1 MKEKEKKL
9 RRILRIFMTLLTC
22 ILIALF
28 FGIMV
33 LVSDMQGTARVVNYA
48 GLVRGKTQQIIKL
61 ENAKEPQDEMIRK
74 VDTYIDGLRHGSDEL
89 NLIRLDDKAFQDKM
103 EVQEQFFE
111 QLKEE
116 IYKAREE
123 GYENTQ
129 IINKSETFFTICD
142 ETTGLAESYSQ
153 KLASLLNR
161 LEKIV
166 VVDIIGI
173 VCLFGYEL
181 FKALRYAA
189 QNRVLRQKV
198 YLDEATGLPNKNK
211 CEEILGSVEPLT
223 DREPTAVMVFDLNNL
238 RVINNRQGHERGDQY
253 IRSFAEQLRAAL
265 PEKYF
270 VGRDGGDEFI
280 AVLKQV
286 DHKQGKDCLQ
296 MIRKQT
302 ERYSK
307 NHPDMPLSYAVGYAL
322 STDFPGNNMK
332 DLFRYAD
339 KNMYVDKNQAKMKE
353 AADKRRLRRR
363 LLQSVKEKGFHF
375 TDCLYC
381 DAILDQYVVLRA
393 SSEFFLA
400 DDGNYSGA
408 VEQIIQE
415 LAEEEKRR
423 ELWEKL
429 QLSEIRETLTEEHQ
443 VEEYFYCHK
452 EGDRAL
458 RGRITL
464 LLPDFAENGN
474 LHHFLVGFDVYQDR
488 DELIVNEK
496 KQLTQFYEQLT
507 QSILENGNYIE
518 ALMDTAEIIL
528 SVNLTQNLLEKI
540 FWHNRENR
548 QIPDIKRPC
557 PYDTYCK
564 TYQRFVTK
572 ETRENY
578 RITENPAQ
586 LIERFKAGEK
596 QVTVEYQ
603 VEQSNGSRRWWQET
617 VLMSQEM
624 FYESRTKQ
632 TSTMISAII
641 LFKDI
646 SEFHEQEDRE
656 RERLQVAY
664 EKADLESRAK
674 TEFMNRMSHDIR
686 TPING
691 ICGMVDVGDHYSNDL
706 QKQADCRKKIREAS
720 NILLEL
726 INEVLDM
733 SKLESGEIL
742 LEEKP
747 FDVYKTINDVMDLV
761 SRQADERGIKVEQT
775 IEIEH
780 RKLLGSSL
788 YLKRMLMNILSN
800 AVKYNKDY
808 GNIDLSCKEIPSHST
823 ESTMLEF
830 TCRDTGIGMS
840 SGFKEHVFE
849 SFAREQKGG
858 ASKFGGTGLGM
869 TITKNLAEKMG
880 GTITF
885 ESERDKG
892 TTFVLR
898 VPFKIDLDADK
909 HKEQKNVSERSIKDL
924 NILLVEDN
932 ELNMEIAEFL
942 LQNEGAQVTKAW
954 NGQEAVEIFE
964 KSRPGGFDVILM
976 DIMMPVMNGY
986 EAAKI
991 IRSLDRK
998 DAKVVPIIAM
1008 TANAFTEDRLK
1019 AKEAGMDE
1027 HIAKPV
1033 DVKLLVKVI
1042 SRLVENSFWGIRN
1055 EKEKME

>member
-1 MKEKEKKL
+1 MKEKEKKIT
-9 RRILRIFMTLLTC
+9 RILRIFMMLLTC

-28 FGIMV
+28 FGIMI

-61 ENAKEPQDEMIRK
+61 ENAQKPQDEMIRE
-74 VDTYIDGLRHGSDEL
+74 VDAYIDGLRHGSDEL
-89 NLIRLDDKAFQDKM
+89 NLVRLDDKAFQDKM

-142 ETTGLAESYSQ
+142 E
-153 KLASLLNR
+153 
-161 LEKIV
+161 
-166 VVDIIGI
+166 
-173 VCLFGYEL
+173 
-181 FKALRYAA
+181 
-189 QNRVLRQKV
+189 
-198 YLDEATGLPNKNK
+198 ATGLPNKNK
-211 CEEILGSVEPLT
+211 CEEILASEEPLT
-223 DREPTAVMVFDLNNL
+223 DRESIAVMVFDLNNL
-238 RVINNRQGHERGDQY
+238 RIINDRQGHERGDQY

-286 DHKQGKDCLQ
+286 DHEQVKDCLQ
-296 MIRKQT
+296 MIREQT

-322 STDFPGNNMK
+322 STDFPGSNMK

-339 KNMYVDKNQAKMKE
+339 KNMYVDKNRAKMKE
-353 AADKRRLRRR
+353 AADKRRIRSR

-381 DAILDQYVVLRA
+381 DAIVDQYVVLRA

-400 DDGNYSGA
+400 DDGSYSGA

-415 LAEEEKRR
+415 LAEEENRR
-423 ELWEKL
+423 ELWKKL

-452 EGDRAL
+452 DGDRVL

-488 DELIVNEK
+488 DRLIVNEK

-518 ALMDTAEIIL
+518 ALMDTAEIIQ

-540 FWHNRENR
+540 FWQNRENR
-548 QIPDIKRPC
+548 QIPDIKLPC

-564 TYQRFVTK
+564 NYQRFVTK

-603 VEQSNGSRRWWQET
+603 VEKSDGSRCWWQET

-624 FYESRTKQ
+624 VYESKTKQ
-632 TSTMISAII
+632 TSTVIGAII

-691 ICGMVDVGDHYSNDL
+691 ILGMIQMIRKNYKDREKIEECVDKMDLSVQHLSELVND
-706 QKQADCRKKIREAS
+706 
-720 NILLEL
+720 
-726 INEVLDM
+726 VLDM
-733 SKLESGEIL
+733 SKIESGYLELQNDTFDLNTLIDQVEVVVSAQVEAMEISY
-742 LEEKP
+742 ESHREK
-747 FDVYKTINDVMDLV
+747 VNHT
-761 SRQADERGIKVEQT
+761 
-775 IEIEH
+775 
-780 RKLLGSSL
+780 
-788 YLKRMLMNILSN
+788 MLSGDTLQIRRIMLNLFSN
-800 AVKYNKDY
+800 AIKYNKR
-808 GNIDLSCKEIPSHST
+808 GGRIDTYVKELSFDGMCAAF
-823 ESTMLEF
+823 EF
-830 TCRDTGIGMS
+830 RITDTGVGMS
-840 SGFKEHVFE
+840 REYIKEELFKPFTQEIND
-849 SFAREQKGG
+849 ARTQYK
-858 ASKFGGTGLGM
+858 GTGLGM
-869 TITKNLAEKMG
+869 SIVKGLVEKMG
-880 GTITF
+880 GTIRVSSTPGVGTEF
-885 ESERDKG
+885 RFYLSFPVVQPEKESQNEECVQRTKQDLKEDKP
-892 TTFVLR
+892 LR
-898 VPFKIDLDADK
+898 GY
-909 HKEQKNVSERSIKDL
+909 H
-924 NILLVEDN
+924 ILLAEDN
-932 ELNMEIAEFL
+932 EINMEIAEFYL
-942 LQNEGAQVTKAW
+942 EEAGAQVTKAW
-954 NGQEAVEIFE
+954 NGREAAELFKQSGLREYDAV
-964 KSRPGGFDVILM
+964 LM
-976 DIMMPVMNGY
+976 DIMMPELDGK
-986 EAAKI
+986 EASRK
-991 IRSLDRK
+991 IRSMADQRE
-998 DAKVVPIIAM
+998 DAAEIPILAM
-1008 TANAFTEDRLK
+1008 TAQASTESIHQCK
-1019 AKEAGMDE
+1019 SAGMNECIFKPVNAKELIRLLQD
-1027 HIAKPV
+1027 IVAK
-1033 DVKLLVKVI
+1033 I
-1042 SRLVENSFWGIRN
+1042 
-1055 EKEKME
+1055 

>member
-1 MKEKEKKL
+1 MKEKKIT
-9 RRILRIFMTLLTC
+9 RILRIFMMLLTC

-28 FGIMV
+28 FGIMI

-61 ENAKEPQDEMIRK
+61 ENAQKPQDEMIRE
-74 VDTYIDGLRHGSDEL
+74 VDAYIDGLRHGSDEL
-89 NLIRLDDKAFQDKM
+89 NLVRLDDKAFQDKM

-153 KLASLLNR
+153 KLASSLNR

-173 VCLFGYEL
+173 VCLLGYEL

-189 QNRVLRQKV
+189 QNRVLRQKG

-211 CEEILGSVEPLT
+211 CEEILASEEPLT
-223 DREPTAVMVFDLNNL
+223 GSESTAVMVFDLNNL
-238 RVINNRQGHERGDQY
+238 RIINDRQGHERGDQY

-286 DHKQGKDCLQ
+286 DHEQVKDCLQ
-296 MIRKQT
+296 MIREQT

-307 NHPDMPLSYAVGYAL
+307 NHPDMLLSYAVGYAL
-322 STDFPGNNMK
+322 STDFPGSNMK

-339 KNMYVDKNQAKMKE
+339 KNMYVDKNRAKMKE
-353 AADKRRLRRR
+353 AADKRRIRSR

-381 DAILDQYVVLRA
+381 DAIVDQYVVLRA

-400 DDGNYSGA
+400 DDGSYSGA

-415 LAEEEKRR
+415 LAEEENRR

-452 EGDRAL
+452 DGDRVL

-488 DELIVNEK
+488 DRLIVNEK

-518 ALMDTAEIIL
+518 ALMDTAEIIQ

-540 FWHNRENR
+540 FWQNRENR
-548 QIPDIKRPC
+548 QIPDIKLPC

-564 TYQRFVTK
+564 TCQRFVTK

-603 VEQSNGSRRWWQET
+603 VEQSDGSRCWWQET

-624 FYESRTKQ
+624 VYESKTKQ
-632 TSTMISAII
+632 TSTVIGAII

-691 ICGMVDVGDHYSNDL
+691 ILGMIQMIRKNYKDQEKIEECVDKMDLSVQHLSELVND
-706 QKQADCRKKIREAS
+706 
-720 NILLEL
+720 
-726 INEVLDM
+726 VLDM
-733 SKLESGEIL
+733 SKIESGYLELQNDTFDLNTLIDQVEVVVSAQVEAMEISY
-742 LEEKP
+742 ESHREK
-747 FDVYKTINDVMDLV
+747 VNHT
-761 SRQADERGIKVEQT
+761 
-775 IEIEH
+775 
-780 RKLLGSSL
+780 
-788 YLKRMLMNILSN
+788 MLSGDTLQIRRIMLNLFSN
-800 AVKYNKDY
+800 AIKYNKR
-808 GNIDLSCKEIPSHST
+808 GGRIDTYVKELSFDGMCAAF
-823 ESTMLEF
+823 EF
-830 TCRDTGIGMS
+830 RITDTGVGMS
-840 SGFKEHVFE
+840 REYIKEELFKPFTQEIND
-849 SFAREQKGG
+849 ARTQYK
-858 ASKFGGTGLGM
+858 GTGLGM
-869 TITKNLAEKMG
+869 SIVKGLVEKMG
-880 GTITF
+880 GTIRVSSTPGVGTEF
-885 ESERDKG
+885 RFYLSFPVVQPEKESQNEECVQRTKQDLKEDKP
-892 TTFVLR
+892 LR
-898 VPFKIDLDADK
+898 GY
-909 HKEQKNVSERSIKDL
+909 H
-924 NILLVEDN
+924 ILLAEDN
-932 ELNMEIAEFL
+932 EINMEIAEFYL
-942 LQNEGAQVTKAW
+942 EEAGAQVTKAW
-954 NGQEAVEIFE
+954 NGREAAELFKQSGLREYDAV
-964 KSRPGGFDVILM
+964 LM
-976 DIMMPVMNGY
+976 DIMMPELDGK
-986 EAAKI
+986 EASRK
-991 IRSLDRK
+991 IRSMADQRE
-998 DAKVVPIIAM
+998 DAAEIPILAM
-1008 TANAFTEDRLK
+1008 TAQASTESIHQCK
-1019 AKEAGMDE
+1019 SAGMNECIFKPVNAKELIRLLQD
-1027 HIAKPV
+1027 IVAK
-1033 DVKLLVKVI
+1033 I
-1042 SRLVENSFWGIRN
+1042 
-1055 EKEKME
+1055 

>member
-1 MKEKEKKL
+1 MKEKEKKIT
-9 RRILRIFMTLLTC
+9 RILRIFMMLLTC

-28 FGIMV
+28 FGIMI

-89 NLIRLDDKAFQDKM
+89 NLVRLDDKAFQDKM

-211 CEEILGSVEPLT
+211 CEEILASEEPLT
-223 DREPTAVMVFDLNNL
+223 GSESTAVMVFDLNNL

-286 DHKQGKDCLQ
+286 DHKQVKDCLQ
-296 MIRKQT
+296 MIREQT

-429 QLSEIRETLTEEHQ
+429 QLSEIREKLTEEHQ

-452 EGDRAL
+452 DGDRVL

-488 DELIVNEK
+488 DRLIVNEK

-518 ALMDTAEIIL
+518 ALMDTAEIIQ

-540 FWHNRENR
+540 FWQNRENR
-548 QIPDIKRPC
+548 QIPDIKLPC

-603 VEQSNGSRRWWQET
+603 VEKSDGSRCWWQET

-624 FYESRTKQ
+624 VYESKTKQ
-632 TSTMISAII
+632 TSTVIGAII

-691 ICGMVDVGDHYSNDL
+691 IRGMVEISRHYIGNEE
-706 QKQADCRKKIREAS
+706 KQEDCRNKIMDAS
-720 NILLEL
+720 GFLLDL
-726 INEVLDM
+726 VNNVLDM
-733 SKLESGEIL
+733 NKLESGAIRLENKSFCLQQMVQEIKPML
-742 LEEKP
+742 DIRAREYGVRIEWEKIPEEIP
-747 FDVYKTINDVMDLV
+747 YLV
-761 SRQADERGIKVEQT
+761 
-775 IEIEH
+775 
-780 RKLLGSSL
+780 GSPL
-788 YLKRMLMNILSN
+788 HLQQILQNIIGN
-800 AVKYNKDY
+800 ALKYNRENGLVEVKWNFEQKNTDKL
-808 GNIDLSCKEIPSHST
+808 NTIMICK
-823 ESTMLEF
+823 
-830 TCRDTGIGMS
+830 DTGRGMS
-840 SGFKEHVFE
+840 KEFQKKAFE
-849 SFAREQKGG
+849 PFTQEDA
-858 ASKFGGTGLGM
+858 AAHAAYTGTGLGLSIVKELVEQM
-869 TITKNLAEKMG
+869 E
-880 GTITF
+880 GTMHF
-885 ESERDKG
+885 ESEVDVG
-892 TTFVLR
+892 TTFWISIPLQVDHSN
-898 VPFKIDLDADK
+898 I
-909 HKEQKNVSERSIKDL
+909 QKMIKTL
-924 NILLVEDN
+924 P
-932 ELNMEIAEFL
+932 
-942 LQNEGAQVTKAW
+942 EG
-954 NGQEAVEIFE
+954 
-964 KSRPGGFDVILM
+964 R
-976 DIMMPVMNGY
+976 
-986 EAAKI
+986 
-991 IRSLDRK
+991 
-998 DAKVVPIIAM
+998 
-1008 TANAFTEDRLK
+1008 
-1019 AKEAGMDE
+1019 
-1027 HIAKPV
+1027 
-1033 DVKLLVKVI
+1033 KLLEV
-1042 SRLVENSFWGIRN
+1042 F
-1055 EKEKME
+1055 

>member
-1 MKEKEKKL
+1 MKEKKIT
-9 RRILRIFMTLLTC
+9 RILRIFMMLLTC

-28 FGIMV
+28 FGIMI

-61 ENAKEPQDEMIRK
+61 ENAQRPQDEMIRE
-74 VDTYIDGLRHGSDEL
+74 VDAYIDGLRHGSDEL
-89 NLIRLDDKAFQDKM
+89 NLVRLDDKAFQDKM

-153 KLASLLNR
+153 KLASSLNR

-173 VCLFGYEL
+173 VCLLGYEL

-189 QNRVLRQKV
+189 QN
-198 YLDEATGLPNKNK
+198 LDEATGLPNKNK
-211 CEEILGSVEPLT
+211 CEEILASEEPLT
-223 DREPTAVMVFDLNNL
+223 GSESTAVMVFDLNNL
-238 RVINNRQGHERGDQY
+238 RIINDRQGHERGDQY

-286 DHKQGKDCLQ
+286 DHERVKDCLQ
-296 MIRKQT
+296 MIREQT

-307 NHPDMPLSYAVGYAL
+307 NHPDMLLSYAVGYAL
-322 STDFPGNNMK
+322 STDFPGSNMK

-339 KNMYVDKNQAKMKE
+339 KNMYVDKNRAKMKE
-353 AADKRRLRRR
+353 AADKRRIRSR

-381 DAILDQYVVLRA
+381 DAIVDQYVVLRA

-400 DDGNYSGA
+400 DDGSYSGA

-415 LAEEEKRR
+415 LAEEENRR

-429 QLSEIRETLTEEHQ
+429 QLSEIRETLTEEHK

-452 EGDRAL
+452 DGDRVL

-488 DELIVNEK
+488 DRLIVNEK

-518 ALMDTAEIIL
+518 ALMDTAEIIQ

-540 FWHNRENR
+540 FWQNRENR
-548 QIPDIKRPC
+548 QIPDIKLPC

-564 TYQRFVTK
+564 TCQPFVTK

-603 VEQSNGSRRWWQET
+603 VEQSDGSRCWWQET

-624 FYESRTKQ
+624 VYESKTKQ
-632 TSTMISAII
+632 TSTVIGAII

-691 ICGMVDVGDHYSNDL
+691 ILGMIQMIRKNYKDQEKIEECVDKMDLSVQHLSELVND
-706 QKQADCRKKIREAS
+706 
-720 NILLEL
+720 
-726 INEVLDM
+726 VLDM
-733 SKLESGEIL
+733 SKIESGYLELQNDTFDLNTLIDQVEVVVSAQVEAMEISY
-742 LEEKP
+742 ESHREK
-747 FDVYKTINDVMDLV
+747 VNHM
-761 SRQADERGIKVEQT
+761 
-775 IEIEH
+775 
-780 RKLLGSSL
+780 
-788 YLKRMLMNILSN
+788 MLSGDTLQIRRIMLNLFSN
-800 AVKYNKDY
+800 AIKYNKR
-808 GNIDLSCKEIPSHST
+808 GGRIDTYVKELSFDGMCAAF
-823 ESTMLEF
+823 EF
-830 TCRDTGIGMS
+830 RITDTGVGMS
-840 SGFKEHVFE
+840 REYIKEELFKPFTQEIND
-849 SFAREQKGG
+849 ARTQYK
-858 ASKFGGTGLGM
+858 GTGLGM
-869 TITKNLAEKMG
+869 SIVKGLVEKMG
-880 GTITF
+880 GTIRVSSTPGVGTAG
-885 ESERDKG
+885 KG
-892 TTFVLR
+892 
-898 VPFKIDLDADK
+898 
-909 HKEQKNVSERSIKDL
+909 
-924 NILLVEDN
+924 
-932 ELNMEIAEFL
+932 
-942 LQNEGAQVTKAW
+942 
-954 NGQEAVEIFE
+954 
-964 KSRPGGFDVILM
+964 
-976 DIMMPVMNGY
+976 
-986 EAAKI
+986 
-991 IRSLDRK
+991 
-998 DAKVVPIIAM
+998 
-1008 TANAFTEDRLK
+1008 
-1019 AKEAGMDE
+1019 
-1027 HIAKPV
+1027 KP
-1033 DVKLLVKVI
+1033 
-1042 SRLVENSFWGIRN
+1042 E
-1055 EKEKME
+1055 

>member
-1 MKEKEKKL
+1 MKEKKIT
-9 RRILRIFMTLLTC
+9 RILRIFMMLLTC

-28 FGIMV
+28 FGIMI

-61 ENAKEPQDEMIRK
+61 ENAQKPQDEMIRE
-74 VDTYIDGLRHGSDEL
+74 VDAYIDGLRHGSDEL
-89 NLIRLDDKAFQDKM
+89 NLVRLDDKAFQDKM

-153 KLASLLNR
+153 KLASSLNR

-173 VCLFGYEL
+173 VCLLGYEL

-189 QNRVLRQKV
+189 QNRVLRLKV

-211 CEEILGSVEPLT
+211 CEEILASEEPLT
-223 DREPTAVMVFDLNNL
+223 DRESTAVMVFDLNNL
-238 RVINNRQGHERGDQY
+238 RIINDRQGHERGDQY

-286 DHKQGKDCLQ
+286 DHEQVKDCLQ
-296 MIRKQT
+296 MIREQT

-307 NHPDMPLSYAVGYAL
+307 NHPDMLLSYAVGYAL
-322 STDFPGNNMK
+322 STDFPGSNMK

-339 KNMYVDKNQAKMKE
+339 KNMYVDKNRAKMKE
-353 AADKRRLRRR
+353 AADKRRIRSR

-381 DAILDQYVVLRA
+381 DAIVDQYVVLRA

-400 DDGNYSGA
+400 DDGSYSGA

-415 LAEEEKRR
+415 LAEEENRR

-452 EGDRAL
+452 DGDRVL

-488 DELIVNEK
+488 DRLIVNEK

-518 ALMDTAEIIL
+518 ALMDTAEIIQ

-540 FWHNRENR
+540 FWQNRENR
-548 QIPDIKRPC
+548 QIPDIKLPC

-564 TYQRFVTK
+564 TCQRFVTK

-578 RITENPAQ
+578 RITENPTQ

-603 VEQSNGSRRWWQET
+603 VEKSDGSRCWWQET

-624 FYESRTKQ
+624 VYESKTKQ
-632 TSTMISAII
+632 TSTVIGAII

-691 ICGMVDVGDHYSNDL
+691 ILGMIQMIRKNYKDQEKIEECVDKMDLSVQHLSELVND
-706 QKQADCRKKIREAS
+706 
-720 NILLEL
+720 
-726 INEVLDM
+726 VLDM
-733 SKLESGEIL
+733 SKIESGYLELQNDTFDLNTLIDQVEVVVSAQVEAMEISY
-742 LEEKP
+742 ESHREK
-747 FDVYKTINDVMDLV
+747 VNHM
-761 SRQADERGIKVEQT
+761 
-775 IEIEH
+775 
-780 RKLLGSSL
+780 
-788 YLKRMLMNILSN
+788 MLSGDTLQIRRIMLNLFSN
-800 AVKYNKDY
+800 AIKYNKR
-808 GNIDLSCKEIPSHST
+808 GGRIDTYVKELSFDGMCAAF
-823 ESTMLEF
+823 EF
-830 TCRDTGIGMS
+830 RITDTGVGMS
-840 SGFKEHVFE
+840 REYIKEELFKPFTQEIND
-849 SFAREQKGG
+849 ARTQYK
-858 ASKFGGTGLGM
+858 GTGLGM
-869 TITKNLAEKMG
+869 SIVKGLVEKMG
-880 GTITF
+880 GTIRVSSTPGVGTEF
-885 ESERDKG
+885 RFYLSFPVVQPEKESQNKECVQRTKQDMKEDKP
-892 TTFVLR
+892 LR
-898 VPFKIDLDADK
+898 GY
-909 HKEQKNVSERSIKDL
+909 H
-924 NILLVEDN
+924 ILLAEDN
-932 ELNMEIAEFL
+932 EINMEIAEFYL
-942 LQNEGAQVTKAW
+942 EEAGAQVTKAW
-954 NGQEAVEIFE
+954 NGREAAELFKQSGLREYDAV
-964 KSRPGGFDVILM
+964 LM
-976 DIMMPVMNGY
+976 DIMMPELDGK
-986 EAAKI
+986 EASRK
-991 IRSLDRK
+991 IRSMADQRE
-998 DAKVVPIIAM
+998 DAAEIPILAM
-1008 TANAFTEDRLK
+1008 TAQASTESIHQCK
-1019 AKEAGMDE
+1019 SAGMNECIFKPVNAKELIRLLQD
-1027 HIAKPV
+1027 IVAK
-1033 DVKLLVKVI
+1033 I
-1042 SRLVENSFWGIRN
+1042 
-1055 EKEKME
+1055 

>member
-1 MKEKEKKL
+1 MKEKEKKIT
-9 RRILRIFMTLLTC
+9 RILRIFMMLLIC

-28 FGIMV
+28 FGIMI

-61 ENAKEPQDEMIRK
+61 ENAQRPQDEMIRE
-74 VDTYIDGLRHGSDEL
+74 VDAYIDGLRYGSDEL
-89 NLIRLDDKAFQDKM
+89 NLVRLDDKAFQDKM

-153 KLASLLNR
+153 KLASSLNR

-173 VCLFGYEL
+173 VCLLGYEL

-211 CEEILGSVEPLT
+211 CEEILASEEPLT
-223 DREPTAVMVFDLNNL
+223 DRKSTAVMVFDLNNL
-238 RVINNRQGHERGDQY
+238 RIINDRQGHERGDQY

-286 DHKQGKDCLQ
+286 DHEQVKDCLQ
-296 MIRKQT
+296 MIREQT

-307 NHPDMPLSYAVGYAL
+307 NHPDMLLSYAVGYAL
-322 STDFPGNNMK
+322 STDFPGSNMK

-339 KNMYVDKNQAKMKE
+339 KNMYVDKNRAKMKE
-353 AADKRRLRRR
+353 AADKRRIRSR

-381 DAILDQYVVLRA
+381 DAIVDQYVVLRA

-400 DDGNYSGA
+400 DDGSYSGA

-415 LAEEEKRR
+415 LAEEENRR

-452 EGDRAL
+452 DGDRVL

-488 DELIVNEK
+488 DRLIVNEK

-518 ALMDTAEIIL
+518 ALMDTAEIIQ

-540 FWHNRENR
+540 FWQNRENR
-548 QIPDIKRPC
+548 QIPDIKLPC

-578 RITENPAQ
+578 RITENPVQ

-603 VEQSNGSRRWWQET
+603 VEQSNGSRCWWQET

-624 FYESRTKQ
+624 VYESKTKQ
-632 TSTMISAII
+632 TSTVIGAII

-761 SRQADERGIKVEQT
+761 GRQADERGIKVEQT

-964 KSRPGGFDVILM
+964 KSRSGEFDVILM

-986 EAAKI
+986 EAAKM

>member
-1 MKEKEKKL
+1 MKEKEKKIT
-9 RRILRIFMTLLTC
+9 RILRIFMMLLTC

-28 FGIMV
+28 FGIMI

-61 ENAKEPQDEMIRK
+61 ENAQKPQDEMIRE
-74 VDTYIDGLRHGSDEL
+74 VDAYIDGLRHGSDEL
-89 NLIRLDDKAFQDKM
+89 NLVRLDDKAFQDKM

-153 KLASLLNR
+153 KLASSLNR

-173 VCLFGYEL
+173 VCLLGYEL
-181 FKALRYAA
+181 FKALRYAT

-211 CEEILGSVEPLT
+211 CEEILASEEPLT
-223 DREPTAVMVFDLNNL
+223 DRESIAVMVFDLNNL
-238 RVINNRQGHERGDQY
+238 RIINDRQGHERGDQY

-286 DHKQGKDCLQ
+286 DHEQVKDCLQ
-296 MIRKQT
+296 MIREQT

-322 STDFPGNNMK
+322 STDFPGSNMK

-339 KNMYVDKNQAKMKE
+339 KNMYVDKNRAKMKE
-353 AADKRRLRRR
+353 AADKRRLRSR

-381 DAILDQYVVLRA
+381 DAIVDQYVVLRA

-400 DDGNYSGA
+400 DDGSYSGA

-415 LAEEEKRR
+415 LAEEKKRR

-452 EGDRAL
+452 DGDRVL

-488 DELIVNEK
+488 DRLIVNEK

-518 ALMDTAEIIL
+518 ALMDTAEIIQ

-540 FWHNRENR
+540 FWQNRENR
-548 QIPDIKRPC
+548 QIPDIKLPC

-564 TYQRFVTK
+564 NYQRFVTK

-603 VEQSNGSRRWWQET
+603 VEKSDGSRCWWQET

-624 FYESRTKQ
+624 VYESKTKQ
-632 TSTMISAII
+632 TSTVIGAII

-964 KSRPGGFDVILM
+964 KSRSGEFDVILM

-986 EAAKI
+986 EAAKM

>member
-1 MKEKEKKL
+1 M
-9 RRILRIFMTLLTC
+9 
-22 ILIALF
+22 
-28 FGIMV
+28 
-33 LVSDMQGTARVVNYA
+33 
-48 GLVRGKTQQIIKL
+48 
-61 ENAKEPQDEMIRK
+61 
-74 VDTYIDGLRHGSDEL
+74 
-89 NLIRLDDKAFQDKM
+89 
-103 EVQEQFFE
+103 
-111 QLKEE
+111 
-116 IYKAREE
+116 
-123 GYENTQ
+123 
-129 IINKSETFFTICD
+129 
-142 ETTGLAESYSQ
+142 
-153 KLASLLNR
+153 
-161 LEKIV
+161 
-166 VVDIIGI
+166 
-173 VCLFGYEL
+173 
-181 FKALRYAA
+181 
-189 QNRVLRQKV
+189 
-198 YLDEATGLPNKNK
+198 
-211 CEEILGSVEPLT
+211 EPLT

-238 RVINNRQGHERGDQY
+238 RIINDRQGHERGDQY

-286 DHKQGKDCLQ
+286 DHEQVKDCLQ
-296 MIRKQT
+296 MIREQT

-322 STDFPGNNMK
+322 STDFPGSNMK

-339 KNMYVDKNQAKMKE
+339 KNMYVDKNRAKMKE
-353 AADKRRLRRR
+353 AADKRRLRSR

-381 DAILDQYVVLRA
+381 DAIVDQYVVLRA

-400 DDGNYSGA
+400 DDGSYSGA

-415 LAEEEKRR
+415 LEEEEKRR

-429 QLSEIRETLTEEHQ
+429 QLPEIRETLTEEHQ

-452 EGDRAL
+452 DGDRVL

-488 DELIVNEK
+488 DRLIVNEK

-557 PYDTYCK
+557 PYDAYCK

-624 FYESRTKQ
+624 VYESRTKQ

-691 ICGMVDVGDHYSNDL
+691 VLGMIKMIRKNYKDQEKIEECVDKIDLSVQHLSELVND
-706 QKQADCRKKIREAS
+706 
-720 NILLEL
+720 
-726 INEVLDM
+726 VLDM
-733 SKLESGEIL
+733 SKIESGY
-742 LEEKP
+742 LELQ
-747 FDVYKTINDVMDLV
+747 ND
-761 SRQADERGIKVEQT
+761 
-775 IEIEH
+775 
-780 RKLLGSSL
+780 
-788 YLKRMLMNILSN
+788 
-800 AVKYNKDY
+800 
-808 GNIDLSCKEIPSHST
+808 
-823 ESTMLEF
+823 
-830 TCRDTGIGMS
+830 
-840 SGFKEHVFE
+840 
-849 SFAREQKGG
+849 
-858 ASKFGGTGLGM
+858 
-869 TITKNLAEKMG
+869 
-880 GTITF
+880 TF
-885 ESERDKG
+885 
-892 TTFVLR
+892 
-898 VPFKIDLDADK
+898 
-909 HKEQKNVSERSIKDL
+909 DL
-924 NILLVEDN
+924 NALIDQVEVVVS
-932 ELNMEIAEFL
+932 
-942 LQNEGAQVTKAW
+942 AQVIKAW
-954 NGQEAVEIFE
+954 NGQEAVELFKQSGLRE
-964 KSRPGGFDVILM
+964 YDAVLM
-976 DIMMPVMNGY
+976 DIMMPEMDGK
-986 EAAKI
+986 EASRK
-991 IRSLDRK
+991 IRSMADQRE
-998 DAKVVPIIAM
+998 DAVEIPILAM
-1008 TANAFTEDRLK
+1008 TAQASTESIHQCK
-1019 AKEAGMDE
+1019 SAGMNECIFKPVNAKELIRLLQD
-1027 HIAKPV
+1027 IVAK
-1033 DVKLLVKVI
+1033 I
-1042 SRLVENSFWGIRN
+1042 
-1055 EKEKME
+1055 

>member
-1 MKEKEKKL
+1 MKEKKIT
-9 RRILRIFMTLLTC
+9 RILRIFMMLLTC

-28 FGIMV
+28 FGIMI

-61 ENAKEPQDEMIRK
+61 ENAQRPQDEMIRE
-74 VDTYIDGLRHGSDEL
+74 VDAYIDGLRHGSDEL
-89 NLIRLDDKAFQDKM
+89 NLVRLDDKAFQDKM

-153 KLASLLNR
+153 KLASSLNR

-173 VCLFGYEL
+173 VCLLGYEL
-181 FKALRYAA
+181 FKALRYTA

-211 CEEILGSVEPLT
+211 CEEILASEEPLT
-223 DREPTAVMVFDLNNL
+223 GSESTAVMVFDLNNL
-238 RVINNRQGHERGDQY
+238 RIINDRQEHERGDQY

-286 DHKQGKDCLQ
+286 DHEQVKDCLQ
-296 MIRKQT
+296 MIREQT

-307 NHPDMPLSYAVGYAL
+307 NHPDMLLSYAVGYAL
-322 STDFPGNNMK
+322 STDFPGSNMK

-339 KNMYVDKNQAKMKE
+339 KNMYVDKNRAKMKE
-353 AADKRRLRRR
+353 AADKRRLRSR

-381 DAILDQYVVLRA
+381 DAIVDQYVVLRA

-400 DDGNYSGA
+400 DDGSYSGA

-452 EGDRAL
+452 DGDRVL

-488 DELIVNEK
+488 DRLIVNEK

-518 ALMDTAEIIL
+518 ALMDTAEIIQ

-540 FWHNRENR
+540 FWQNRENR
-548 QIPDIKRPC
+548 QIPDIKLPC

-564 TYQRFVTK
+564 NYQRFVTK

-603 VEQSNGSRRWWQET
+603 VEQSDGSRCWWQET

-624 FYESRTKQ
+624 VYESKTKQ
-632 TSTMISAII
+632 TSTVIGAII

-646 SEFHEQEDRE
+646 SEFHEQEERE

-691 ICGMVDVGDHYSNDL
+691 ILGMIQMIRKNYKDQEKIEECVDKMDLSVQHLSELVND
-706 QKQADCRKKIREAS
+706 
-720 NILLEL
+720 
-726 INEVLDM
+726 VLDM
-733 SKLESGEIL
+733 SKIESGYLELQNDTFDLNTLIDQVEVVVSAQVEAMEISY
-742 LEEKP
+742 ESHWEK
-747 FDVYKTINDVMDLV
+747 VNHT
-761 SRQADERGIKVEQT
+761 
-775 IEIEH
+775 
-780 RKLLGSSL
+780 
-788 YLKRMLMNILSN
+788 MLSGDTLQIRRIMLNLFSN
-800 AVKYNKDY
+800 AIKYNKR
-808 GNIDLSCKEIPSHST
+808 GGRIDTYVKELSFDGMCAAF
-823 ESTMLEF
+823 EF
-830 TCRDTGIGMS
+830 RITDTGVGMS
-840 SGFKEHVFE
+840 REYIKEELFKPFTQEIND
-849 SFAREQKGG
+849 ARTQYK
-858 ASKFGGTGLGM
+858 GTGLGM
-869 TITKNLAEKMG
+869 SIVKGLVEKMG
-880 GTITF
+880 GTIRVSSTPGVGTEF
-885 ESERDKG
+885 RFYLSFPVVQPEKESQNEECVQRTKQDLKEDKP
-892 TTFVLR
+892 LR
-898 VPFKIDLDADK
+898 GY
-909 HKEQKNVSERSIKDL
+909 H
-924 NILLVEDN
+924 ILLAEDN
-932 ELNMEIAEFL
+932 EINMEIAEFYL
-942 LQNEGAQVTKAW
+942 EEAGAQVTKAW
-954 NGQEAVEIFE
+954 NGREAVEIFE
-964 KSRPGGFDVILM
+964 QSGPREYDAVLM
-976 DIMMPVMNGY
+976 DIMMPEMDGK
-986 EAAKI
+986 EASRK
-991 IRSLDRK
+991 IRSMADQRE
-998 DAKVVPIIAM
+998 DAAEIPILAM
-1008 TANAFTEDRLK
+1008 TAQASTESIHQCK
-1019 AKEAGMDE
+1019 SAGM
-1027 HIAKPV
+1027 
-1033 DVKLLVKVI
+1033 
-1042 SRLVENSFWGIRN
+1042 N
-1055 EKEKME
+1055 

>member
-286 DHKQGKDCLQ
+286 DHKQVKDCLQ

-964 KSRPGGFDVILM
+964 KSRSGEFDVILM

-986 EAAKI
+986 EAAKM

>member
-1 MKEKEKKL
+1 MKEKKIT
-9 RRILRIFMTLLTC
+9 RILRIFMMLLTC

-28 FGIMV
+28 FGIMI

-61 ENAKEPQDEMIRK
+61 ENAQRPQDEMIRE
-74 VDTYIDGLRHGSDEL
+74 VDAYIDGLRHGSDEL
-89 NLIRLDDKAFQDKM
+89 NLVRLDDKAFQDKM

-153 KLASLLNR
+153 KLASSLNR

-173 VCLFGYEL
+173 VCLLGYEL

-189 QNRVLRQKV
+189 QNRVLSQKV

-211 CEEILGSVEPLT
+211 CEEILASEEPLT
-223 DREPTAVMVFDLNNL
+223 DRKSTAVMVFDLNNL
-238 RVINNRQGHERGDQY
+238 RIINDRQGHERGDQY

-286 DHKQGKDCLQ
+286 DHKQVKDCLQ
-296 MIRKQT
+296 MIREQT

-307 NHPDMPLSYAVGYAL
+307 NHPDMLLSYAVGYAL
-322 STDFPGNNMK
+322 STEFPGSNMK

-339 KNMYVDKNQAKMKE
+339 KNMYVDKNRAKMKE
-353 AADKRRLRRR
+353 AADKRRLRSR

-381 DAILDQYVVLRA
+381 DAIVDQYVVLRA

-400 DDGNYSGA
+400 DDGSYSGA

-415 LAEEEKRR
+415 LAEEENRR

-452 EGDRAL
+452 DGDRVL

-488 DELIVNEK
+488 DRLIVNEK

-518 ALMDTAEIIL
+518 ALMDTAEIIQ

-540 FWHNRENR
+540 FWQNRENR
-548 QIPDIKRPC
+548 QIPDIKLPC

-564 TYQRFVTK
+564 TCQRFVTK

-603 VEQSNGSRRWWQET
+603 VEQSDGSRCWWQET

-624 FYESRTKQ
+624 VYESKTKQ
-632 TSTMISAII
+632 TSTVIGAII

-691 ICGMVDVGDHYSNDL
+691 ILGMIQMIRKNYKDQEKIEECVDKMDLSVQHLSELVND
-706 QKQADCRKKIREAS
+706 
-720 NILLEL
+720 
-726 INEVLDM
+726 VLDM
-733 SKLESGEIL
+733 SKIESGYLELQNDTFDLNTLIDQVEVVVSAQVEAMEISY
-742 LEEKP
+742 ESHREK
-747 FDVYKTINDVMDLV
+747 VNHT
-761 SRQADERGIKVEQT
+761 
-775 IEIEH
+775 
-780 RKLLGSSL
+780 
-788 YLKRMLMNILSN
+788 MLSGDTLQIRRIMLNLFSN
-800 AVKYNKDY
+800 AIKYNKR
-808 GNIDLSCKEIPSHST
+808 GGRIDTYVKELSFDGMCAAF
-823 ESTMLEF
+823 EF
-830 TCRDTGIGMS
+830 RITDTGVGMS
-840 SGFKEHVFE
+840 REYIKEELFKPFTQEIND
-849 SFAREQKGG
+849 ARTQYK
-858 ASKFGGTGLGM
+858 GTGLGM
-869 TITKNLAEKMG
+869 SIVKGLVEKMG
-880 GTITF
+880 GTIRVSSTPGVGTEF
-885 ESERDKG
+885 RFYLSFPVVQPEKESQNKECVQRTKQDMKEDKP
-892 TTFVLR
+892 LR
-898 VPFKIDLDADK
+898 GY
-909 HKEQKNVSERSIKDL
+909 H
-924 NILLVEDN
+924 ILLAEDN
-932 ELNMEIAEFL
+932 EINMEIAEFYL
-942 LQNEGAQVTKAW
+942 EEAGAQVTKAW
-954 NGQEAVEIFE
+954 NGREAAELFKQSGLREYDAV
-964 KSRPGGFDVILM
+964 LM
-976 DIMMPVMNGY
+976 DIMMPELDGK
-986 EAAKI
+986 EASRK
-991 IRSLDRK
+991 IRSMADQRE
-998 DAKVVPIIAM
+998 DAAEIPILAM
-1008 TANAFTEDRLK
+1008 TAQASTESIHQCK
-1019 AKEAGMDE
+1019 SAGMNECIFKPVNAKELIRLLQD
-1027 HIAKPV
+1027 IVAK
-1033 DVKLLVKVI
+1033 I
-1042 SRLVENSFWGIRN
+1042 
-1055 EKEKME
+1055 

>member
-1 MKEKEKKL
+1 MKEKKIT
-9 RRILRIFMTLLTC
+9 RILRIFMMLLTC

-28 FGIMV
+28 FGIMI

-61 ENAKEPQDEMIRK
+61 ENAQRPQDEMIRE
-74 VDTYIDGLRHGSDEL
+74 VDAYIDGLRHGSDEL
-89 NLIRLDDKAFQDKM
+89 NLVRLDDKAFQDKM

-153 KLASLLNR
+153 KLASSLNR

-173 VCLFGYEL
+173 VCLLGYEL
-181 FKALRYAA
+181 FKALRYSA

-211 CEEILGSVEPLT
+211 CEEILASEEPLT
-223 DREPTAVMVFDLNNL
+223 GSESTAVMVFDLNNL
-238 RVINNRQGHERGDQY
+238 RIINDRQGHERGDQY

-286 DHKQGKDCLQ
+286 DHEQVKDCLQ
-296 MIRKQT
+296 MIREQT

-307 NHPDMPLSYAVGYAL
+307 NHPDMLLSYAVGYAL
-322 STDFPGNNMK
+322 STDFPGSNMK

-339 KNMYVDKNQAKMKE
+339 KNMYVDKNRAKMKE
-353 AADKRRLRRR
+353 AADKRRLRSR

-381 DAILDQYVVLRA
+381 DAIVDQYVVLRA

-400 DDGNYSGA
+400 DDGSYSGA

-415 LAEEEKRR
+415 LAEEENRR

-452 EGDRAL
+452 DGDRVL

-488 DELIVNEK
+488 DRLIVNEK

-518 ALMDTAEIIL
+518 ALMDTAEIIQ

-540 FWHNRENR
+540 FWQNRENR
-548 QIPDIKRPC
+548 QIPDIKLPC

-603 VEQSNGSRRWWQET
+603 VEQSDGSRCWWQET

-624 FYESRTKQ
+624 VYESKTKQ
-632 TSTMISAII
+632 TSTVIGAII

-691 ICGMVDVGDHYSNDL
+691 ILGMIQMIRKNYKDQEKIEECVDKMDLSVQHLSELVND
-706 QKQADCRKKIREAS
+706 
-720 NILLEL
+720 
-726 INEVLDM
+726 VLDM
-733 SKLESGEIL
+733 SKIESGYLELQNDTFDLNTLIDQVEVVVSAQVEAMEISY
-742 LEEKP
+742 ESHREK
-747 FDVYKTINDVMDLV
+747 VNHT
-761 SRQADERGIKVEQT
+761 
-775 IEIEH
+775 
-780 RKLLGSSL
+780 
-788 YLKRMLMNILSN
+788 MLSGDTLQIRRIMLNLFSN
-800 AVKYNKDY
+800 AIKYNKH
-808 GNIDLSCKEIPSHST
+808 GGRIDTYVKELSFDGMCAAF
-823 ESTMLEF
+823 EF
-830 TCRDTGIGMS
+830 RITDTGVGMS
-840 SGFKEHVFE
+840 REYIKKELFKPFTQEIND
-849 SFAREQKGG
+849 ARTQYK
-858 ASKFGGTGLGM
+858 GTGLGM
-869 TITKNLAEKMG
+869 SIVKGLVEKMG
-880 GTITF
+880 GTIRVSSTPGVGTEF
-885 ESERDKG
+885 RFYLSFPVVQPEKESQNEECVQRTKQDLKEDKP
-892 TTFVLR
+892 LR
-898 VPFKIDLDADK
+898 GY
-909 HKEQKNVSERSIKDL
+909 H
-924 NILLVEDN
+924 ILLAEDN
-932 ELNMEIAEFL
+932 EINMEIAEFYL
-942 LQNEGAQVTKAW
+942 EEAGAQVTKAW
-954 NGQEAVEIFE
+954 NGREAAELFKQSGPREYDAV
-964 KSRPGGFDVILM
+964 LM
-976 DIMMPVMNGY
+976 DIMMPELDGK
-986 EAAKI
+986 EASRK
-991 IRSLDRK
+991 IRSMADQRE
-998 DAKVVPIIAM
+998 DAAEIPILAM
-1008 TANAFTEDRLK
+1008 TAQASTESIHQCK
-1019 AKEAGMDE
+1019 SAGMNECIFKPVNAKELIRLLQD
-1027 HIAKPV
+1027 IVAK
-1033 DVKLLVKVI
+1033 I
-1042 SRLVENSFWGIRN
+1042 
-1055 EKEKME
+1055 